1 MNTLAERIKAA
12 LSQSGKTQADLVR
25 ATGAKAPSVSN
36 WLSGRTKNLKGN
48 NLVAA
53 AALLGVNTEWLADGV
68 GPQYP
73 TLAGAKVKAV
83 LHEDDAA
90 GEVGRIPYWEA
101 RGSCGGGFL
110 NYDQLPMGHLV
121 KEASFFKK
129 YGLRPQ
135 DAIAVYADGDSQA
148 DFIVDGD
155 IVIFD
160 TSKTSPRSGKIYLI
174 DHPDGLRIKMLRRD
188 IDGSWI
194 LGSRNPDKRK
204 YPDERLQPDQMDLL
218 KIHGEFVYRQGG

>member
-1 MNTLAERIKAA
+1 MNTLAERIKSAM
-12 LSQSGKTQADLVR
+12 SQSGKTQADLVR

-73 TLAGAKVKAV
+73 TLSGAKVKAV
-83 LHEDDAA
+83 LHEDDTTE
-90 GEVGRIPYWEA
+90 EVGLIPYWEA

-135 DAIAVYADGDSQA
+135 DAIAVYADGESQA

-160 TSKTSPRSGKIYLI
+160 TSKTTPRSGKLYLI
-174 DHPDGLRIKMLRRD
+174 DHPDGLRIKQLRRD

-194 LGSRNPDKRK
+194 LGSRNPDKHK
-204 YPDERLQPDQMDLL
+204 FPDERVQPDQLDLL